1 MIQIFQYGG
10 NNLVQL
16 IIHSTIFR
24 DPSAKDYESWDL
36 RNVKMRLRTEWRMV
50 VIDDIYG
57 QLLET
62 VRSTDAVEMR
72 WRETE
77 AASEQ

>member
-1 MIQIFQYGG
+1 
-10 NNLVQL
+10 
-16 IIHSTIFR
+16 
-24 DPSAKDYESWDL
+24 
-36 RNVKMRLRTEWRMV
+36 MRLRTEWRMV